1 MEHDIKIIMT
11 PSILVKFTTNWNI
24 KIGNEMFDS
33 CKVHKKKEPYEF
45 KRKVWNTPP
54 NTMRSL
60 KEIAY
65 ILLYYWNFINYNF
78 YCWEGFLK
86 IK

>member
-1 MEHDIKIIMT
+1 
-11 PSILVKFTTNWNI
+11 
-24 KIGNEMFDS
+24 
-33 CKVHKKKEPYEF
+33 
-45 KRKVWNTPP
+45 
-54 NTMRSL
+54 MRSL

-78 YCWEGFLK
+78 YCWKGFLK